1 MADNQRTTEI
11 HVVGVTVVALG
22 LLVIVFGGMINHLLF
37 ACVVAG
43 FGFTILADLLLIWK
57 TLKDSIVNNKIN
69 ECLGRIDKRLTGVEA
84 NLDKLLKK

>member
-1 MADNQRTTEI
+1 MQTNQRTTEI

-22 LLVIVFGGMINHLLF
+22 LLVIVFGGVINHLLF
-37 ACVVAG
+37 SCVIAG

-57 TLKDSIVNNKIN
+57 SLKDSILNNKIN
-69 ECLGRIDKRLTGVEA
+69 DCLGSIEKRLTGVEA